1 MTGRVTILLAVAVLV
16 VAELVLIV
24 SEGVA
29 LVVNVRGYEE
39 LFGKVLHS
47 SHQFAVHQICLLRI
61 NIIPL
66 HIKFRKHVIY
76 MFTYP
81 IFYAIIIICNTHIL

>member
-39 LFGKVLHS
+39 LFGKVL
-47 SHQFAVHQICLLRI
+47 
-61 NIIPL
+61 IIGVVETIGP
-66 HIKFRKHVIY
+66 
-76 MFTYP
+76 P
-81 IFYAIIIICNTHIL
+81 